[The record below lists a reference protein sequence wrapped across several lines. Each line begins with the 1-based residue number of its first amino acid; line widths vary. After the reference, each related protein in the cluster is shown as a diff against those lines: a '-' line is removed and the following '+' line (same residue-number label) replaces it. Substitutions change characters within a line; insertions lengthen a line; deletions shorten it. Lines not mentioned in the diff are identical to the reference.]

1 MKLLS
6 AMVRGN
12 ELEKLRPWRFWEQ
25 NIRKR
30 EKFLD
35 RVEKDGETEGE
46 RETEGEWEIIKKKR
60 IKILKK
66 EYLNEVVKKNRM
78 FDVWYIVK

>member
-12 ELEKLRPWRFWEQ
+12 ELEKLKPWRFWEQ
-25 NIRKR
+25 NIKER
-30 EKFLD
+30 EMFLD
-35 RVEKDGETEGE
+35 RVEKDGERERVGE
-46 RETEGEWEIIKKKR
+46 KDKGRVRNNNKKW

-66 EYLNEVVKKNRM
+66 EYLNEVVKENRM
-78 FDVWYIVK
+78 FDV